1 MSTIIDKAIFAV
13 PEYGNRISLFIQK
26 LRIAQYSEGT
36 ITNYCHHVSKAVEYL
51 KKIPDDF
58 TQADIDDYLTML
70 FDHPRHYSPSYFK
83 HTVFGLKKH
92 TYCLTDLSR

>member
-13 PEYGNRISLFIQK
+13 PEYGNRISLFIKK

-58 TQADIDDYLTML
+58 TQADIDDYLTSPCSLTIPGITVNPISNIL
-70 FDHPRHYSPSYFK
+70 FL
-83 HTVFGLKKH
+83 G
-92 TYCLTDLSR
+92 